1 MPDHD
6 GAVWS
11 HPLMSW
17 AQGQKGLSL
26 PAAEAGRAAVEM
38 VSLPARAERAG
49 VLPEW
54 EGPSQRV
61 RFSLF
66 RASWVS
72 PALPVLGGVKTEPC
86 RGRNQPSRAEP
97 SRGQPSRCIIV
108 GARIVAI
115 PLTAQGL
122 ASVSFTSNHI
132 FHLPDKRH
140 RGVRGDPQHSWP
152 RALDSDTPFL

>member
-6 GAVWS
+6 GVVWS

-49 VLPEW
+49 VLPQW

-86 RGRNQPSRAEP
+86 RGRNQPSRAGP
-97 SRGQPSRCIIV
+97 AQPLHHRGRQDRGHPAH
-108 GARIVAI
+108 GAGSHLSELYIK
-115 PLTAQGL
+115 
-122 ASVSFTSNHI
+122 S
-132 FHLPDKRH
+132 HLPFT
-140 RGVRGDPQHSWP
+140 G
-152 RALDSDTPFL
+152 